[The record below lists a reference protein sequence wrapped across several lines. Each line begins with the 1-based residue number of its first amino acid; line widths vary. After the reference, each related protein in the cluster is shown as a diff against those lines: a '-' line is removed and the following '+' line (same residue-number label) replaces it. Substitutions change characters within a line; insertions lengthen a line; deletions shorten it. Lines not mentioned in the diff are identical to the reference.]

1 MHRTAR
7 FRHYPSELDRARRSC
22 VAKAGLNAQAVSGR
36 HHRELGDS
44 DCRTGAAHTGNL
56 SGRDQQTAGIMAT
69 ETLVYI
75 NHAWMTHYKGP
86 KGDKAEGNF
95 GFLKMNG
102 IAHESWNF
110 EPISGKVYGYVPRS
124 AEIKISRLDAKRG
137 DAAVDG
143 MTVVWIARNPRT
155 KKTVIVGWYR
165 NARIYRDAEHR
176 RLERL
181 PGFDVGYQIEAPAAD
196 AVLLPIDAR
205 SFIIPTAKEPGNLGQ
220 SPVWYGKG
228 EAFNRDVA
236 EYIGRG
242 GRRVERPAKSPRQT
256 DPELRRKVEQ
266 AAINHAIAYYE
277 SKKGG
282 SHRVETVEKDGV
294 GWDLEAFAEEG
305 VHLKVEVKGLS
316 GKELVVELTPNEYA
330 KMRSS
335 EHRTDYIIYVLSE
348 ALSSKPMA
356 YIFRHDAIL
365 SKGNDLVW
373 VTEDGQRLRIQPI
386 IAARLSIA

>member
-1 MHRTAR
+1 M
-7 FRHYPSELDRARRSC
+7 
-22 VAKAGLNAQAVSGR
+22 V
-36 HHRELGDS
+36 
-44 DCRTGAAHTGNL
+44 
-56 SGRDQQTAGIMAT
+56 T

-75 NHAWMTHYKGP
+75 NHAWMTHYRGP

-95 GFLKMNG
+95 GFLKTNG

-110 EPISGKVYGYVPRS
+110 EPIKGKVYGYVPRS
-124 AEIKISRLDAKRG
+124 AKINISRLGAERG
-137 DAAVDG
+137 DAAADG
-143 MTVVWIARNPRT
+143 VTVVWIARNPRT
-155 KKTVIVGWYR
+155 KKTVIVGWFR
-165 NARIYRDAEHR
+165 NARIHREAEDR

-181 PGFDVGYQIEAPAAD
+181 SGFDVGYQIEAPAVD

-228 EAFNRDVA
+228 EAFNREVA

-242 GRRVERPAKSPRQT
+242 GRRGKQPTKFPRQNN
-256 DPELRRKVEQ
+256 PELRRKVEQ

-277 SKKGG
+277 SEKGG
-282 SHRVETVEKDGV
+282 FHRVESVEKDGV
-294 GWDLEAFAEEG
+294 GWDLEAFSEDG
-305 VHLKVEVKGLS
+305 VYLKVEVKGLS
-316 GKELVVELTPNEYA
+316 GKDLVVELTPNEYA

-335 EHRTDYIIYVLSE
+335 EHRTDYIIYVLAE
-348 ALSSKPMA
+348 ALSSNPMA
-356 YIFRHDAIL
+356 YIFRHDALL
-365 SKGNDLVW
+365 SKGSDLVW

>member
-1 MHRTAR
+1 
-7 FRHYPSELDRARRSC
+7 
-22 VAKAGLNAQAVSGR
+22 
-36 HHRELGDS
+36 
-44 DCRTGAAHTGNL
+44 
-56 SGRDQQTAGIMAT
+56 
-69 ETLVYI
+69 
-75 NHAWMTHYKGP
+75 MTHYRGP

-95 GFLKMNG
+95 GFLKTNG

-110 EPISGKVYGYVPRS
+110 EPIRGKVYGYVPRS
-124 AEIKISRLDAKRG
+124 AEIKISRLGAKRA

-143 MTVVWIARNPRT
+143 VTVVWIARNPRT

-165 NARIYRDAEHR
+165 NARIHRDAEHR

-181 PGFDVGYQIEAPAAD
+181 SGFEVRYQIEAPASD

-205 SFIIPTAKEPGNLGQ
+205 SYIVPTAKEPGNLGQ

-228 EAFNRDVA
+228 EAFNIDVA

-242 GRRVERPAKSPRQT
+242 GRRVERSAKSPRQT

-277 SKKGG
+277 SEKGG

-294 GWDLEAFAEEG
+294 NWDLEALTEDG

-316 GKELVVELTPNEYA
+316 GKDLAVELTPNEYA
-330 KMRSS
+330 KMRSP
-335 EHRTDYIIYVLSE
+335 EHRTDYIIYVLPE
-348 ALSSKPMA
+348 ALSSKPKA

-373 VTEDGQRLRIQPI
+373 VTEDGQHLRIQPI